1 MRGVL
6 MREEAEE
13 EIQVLFKNLKSTS
26 TYFSVGVDYSKP
38 SLIGATYP
46 TKFITDGKGTI
57 GIGHRAHFLDLLS
70 TIEPRYMSYMREAFA
85 PIFLVTYTDKI
96 IPKQWLLSVYIVG
109 EIMRDNISR
118 QYAIF
123 EVLHLHRRK
132 LTTGIGP
139 DTIEKMFSRCNFVY

>member
-1 MRGVL
+1 MREEMRGVL

-57 GIGHRAHFLDLLS
+57 GIGRRAHFLDLLS

-85 PIFLVTYTDKI
+85 PIFLVTYADKNYT
-96 IPKQWLLSVYIVG
+96 KAMATFCLYSWRNY
-109 EIMRDNISR
+109 ER
-118 QYAIF
+118 QYFQPICYI
-123 EVLHLHRRK
+123 RSTTSSSRK
-132 LTTGIGP
+132 INH
-139 DTIEKMFSRCNFVY
+139 MYWS